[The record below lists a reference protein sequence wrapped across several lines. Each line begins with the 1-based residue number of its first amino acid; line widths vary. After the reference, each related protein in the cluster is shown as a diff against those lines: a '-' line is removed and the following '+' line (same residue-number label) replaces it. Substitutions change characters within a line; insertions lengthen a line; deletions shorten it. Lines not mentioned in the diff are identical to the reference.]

1 MSKNQTLV
9 VEFYRLVANSRLE
22 LSYAESYVTAGFPS
36 PAENHLH
43 RVLDLNELMIKHP
56 SSTFLVRV
64 IGESM
69 INAHIM
75 THDILVVDRSLPLV
89 DNKIAVMRVND
100 EFTVKRVRFDQGQM
114 ILVAENDAYP
124 PIYVTPEMDVE
135 LFGVV
140 TFVIHKT

>member
-1 MSKNQTLV
+1 MSKNHTDVIEWYRIEQPSR
-9 VEFYRLVANSRLE
+9 VELAYT
-22 LSYAESYVTAGFPS
+22 ESYVTAGFPS

-43 RVLDLNELMIKHP
+43 RVLDLNDLMIKHP

-75 THDILVVDRSLPLV
+75 PHDILVVDRSLPLV

-100 EFTVKRVRFDQGQM
+100 EFTVKRVRFEQEQM

-124 PIYVTPEMDVE
+124 PMYVTPEMDVE